1 MHWRLLILIGAPI
14 VLIAGAIGFMR
25 FESSR
30 GREDL
35 LAPEMIAW
43 VVDSRPVQIRSSRE
57 VANEI
62 ESFNIEIQFEGA
74 APYLI
79 TFEIDHDMY
88 GGGFVGGLDLDKD
101 GEVELLLATR
111 RGPEASRLVA
121 LESNRIVERSFDQLP
136 AGVWLPVKARLDRV
150 APSPYGT
157 IAALLGAVW
166 LVIGLLSYLFIGLR
180 ALFGRPQSRGPKK
193 SA

>member
-1 MHWRLLILIGAPI
+1 MHWRPLILIGAPI

-30 GREDL
+30 AREDL

-43 VVDSRPVQIRSSRE
+43 AVASRPVQIRSNRE

-62 ESFNIEIQFEGA
+62 ESFNIEIQLEGA

-101 GEVELLLATR
+101 GEIELVLATR
-111 RGPEASRLVA
+111 RGPVASRLVE

-136 AGVWLPVKARLDRV
+136 ADVWLPVKARLDRV
-150 APSPYGT
+150 APSPYVT
-157 IAALLGAVW
+157 IAALLGALW
-166 LVIGLLSYLFIGLR
+166 LVIGVLGYLFIGLR
-180 ALFGRPQSRGPKK
+180 ALFRPLPVSRT
-193 SA
+193 